1 MGVDVEDCMMRW
13 RRWAAVLAVGLIGV
27 LGAAEAGE
35 AQENGIDGVWVLN
48 QELSDDPS
56 GRLDGGQQ
64 GGRGGFGPGGGFG
77 GGRGGFGGGRGGF
90 GGGRG
95 GFGGGGGNRPDPQE
109 MARLRESMQG
119 AIRDLLGAPR
129 RITIVSGDD
138 EIGLTYNDGRVVRLI
153 PDDREHA
160 GLAGSS
166 MQVQRKTRWDD
177 ERLVTEIELETRFP
191 FRVEQTYEVRTDGGS
206 GRQLI
211 VTSRVER
218 GRGSDGDRE
227 FRRVYDLQ
235 ER

>member
-1 MGVDVEDCMMRW
+1 MRW
-13 RRWAAVLAVGLIGV
+13 RQSAAMAVVGLIGV
-27 LGAAEAGE
+27 LGAVEVGD
-35 AQENGIDGVWVLN
+35 AQESDIDGQWVLN
-48 QELSDDPS
+48 LELSDDPS
-56 GRLDGGQQ
+56 GRLGGGQQ
-64 GGRGGFGPGGGFG
+64 GDRGGFGPGGGFG

-95 GFGGGGGNRPDPQE
+95 GFGGGGNRPDPQE

-129 RITIVSGDD
+129 RMTIVSSTD
-138 EIGLTYNDGRVVRLI
+138 EIGLTYDDGRVVRLI
-153 PDDREHA
+153 PDDRDHA

-166 MQVQRKTRWDD
+166 MQVRRRTRWDGD
-177 ERLVTEIELETRFP
+177 RLVTRIELETRFP
-191 FRVEQTYEVRTDGGS
+191 FRVEQAYAVRSDGGA

-218 GRGSDGDRE
+218 GGGGDGGRE